1 MTKDATYISPEI
13 AAVFRQIL
21 GLSIWKGLLMLKVFQ
36 RMVLSFLKGHLPD
49 MGFSWRVLDGP
60 DICLYCK
67 YLNTREAAV

>member
-1 MTKDATYISPEI
+1 MRFTLGSMNPFPVLTADATYISPEI

-49 MGFSWRVLDGP
+49 IGIFLES
-60 DICLYCK
+60 
-67 YLNTREAAV
+67 A